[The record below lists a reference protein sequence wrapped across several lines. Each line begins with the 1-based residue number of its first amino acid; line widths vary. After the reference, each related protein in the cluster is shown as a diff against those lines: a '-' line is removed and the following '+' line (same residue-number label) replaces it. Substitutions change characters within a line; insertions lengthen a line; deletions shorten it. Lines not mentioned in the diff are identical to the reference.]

1 MNALHLAVFVRAELK
16 SKVVNV
22 KAESVA
28 TGFLNMVGNKGG
40 LAIKFSLHGKSYC
53 FINSHLAAH
62 QSKVCFDPPP
72 TFSPPRPSIRLVR
85 HTGSVSCFL
94 PPQFS
99 PPRPTPQIHN

>member
-40 LAIKFSLHGKSYC
+40 LAIKFSLLGKSFC

-72 TFSPPRPSIRLVR
+72 DLF
-85 HTGSVSCFL
+85 HA
-94 PPQFS
+94 
-99 PPRPTPQIHN
+99 